1 MFGLKGRQDKF
12 RIRFPKE
19 FLLQEIEEKY
29 TKVLIEKH
37 SFFVSPIEF
46 LNESIQSIQILGFTN
61 ASMVQQQIGIDSQY
75 QNPTIKTRIHTFN
88 DHIYRSEKNPVAL
101 IDKTINIV
109 FRHTLGFTNYFMV
122 FENFFKQYDRET
134 SYNNVPITT
143 LPIDVMNEYGEIY
156 ARVLIHGPIID
167 AMDMLD
173 LSYTQPIAQSQTFQV
188 TFKYSNIEF
197 EFISKEEQEENDTTE

>member
-1 MFGLKGRQDKF
+1 MFGLKGRQDKL
-12 RIRFPKE
+12 RVRYPKE

-46 LNESIQSIQILGFTN
+46 LNESIQSIQILGFTG
-61 ASMVQQQIGIDSQY
+61 ASMVQQQMGIESKY

-109 FRHTLGFTNYFMV
+109 FRHTLGFTNYFMM

-134 SYNNVPITT
+134 LNKEMTMAV
-143 LPIDVMNEYGEIY
+143 LPVDVMNEYGEIY

-197 EFISKEEQEENDTTE
+197 EFISEETENDITE

>member
-12 RIRFPKE
+12 RVRFPKE

-46 LNESIQSIQILGFTN
+46 LNESIQSIQILGFTG
-61 ASMVQQQIGIDSQY
+61 ASMVQQQMGIESKY

-109 FRHTLGFTNYFMV
+109 FRHTLGFTNYFMM
-122 FENFFKQYDRET
+122 FENFFKQYDRA
-134 SYNNVPITT
+134 T
-143 LPIDVMNEYGEIY
+143 LNKEMTMAVLPVDVMNEYGEIY

-197 EFISKEEQEENDTTE
+197 EFISEETENDITE

>member
-12 RIRFPKE
+12 RVRFPKE

-46 LNESIQSIQILGFTN
+46 LNESIQSIQILGFTG
-61 ASMVQQQIGIDSQY
+61 ASMVQQQMGIESKY

-109 FRHTLGFTNYFMV
+109 FRHTLGFTNYFMM
-122 FENFFKQYDRET
+122 FENFFKQYDRA
-134 SYNNVPITT
+134 T
-143 LPIDVMNEYGEIY
+143 LNKEMTLAVLPVDVMNEYGEIY

-197 EFISKEEQEENDTTE
+197 EFISEEDENDTTE